1 MEENKFELVV
11 CIVNAGFSQNVM
23 EAARAA
29 GARGGTILRA
39 RGSANPESEEFFN
52 ITIQPDKEM
61 VMILVPVGIK
71 DEVLKTV
78 YKEAGRCPGHR
89 LLPAGLPDHDPQE
102 RRSGEER
109 KKRER
114 VAGDPTGSRPPPSSA
129 PAAP

>member
-29 GARGGTILRA
+29 GARGGTVLRA

-61 VMILVPVGIK
+61 ILVPVGIK

-78 YKEAGRCPGHR
+78 YKEAGLGGDAQGIAFS
-89 LLPAGLPDHDPQE
+89 LPVSRTTTLKSDGPE
-102 RRSGEER
+102 
-109 KKRER
+109 KKDKKGKE
-114 VAGDPTGSRPPPSSA
+114 
-129 PAAP
+129 